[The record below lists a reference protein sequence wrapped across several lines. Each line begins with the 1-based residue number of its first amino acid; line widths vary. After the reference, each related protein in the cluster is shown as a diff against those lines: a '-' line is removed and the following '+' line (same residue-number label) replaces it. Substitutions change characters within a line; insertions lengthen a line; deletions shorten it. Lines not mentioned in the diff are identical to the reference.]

1 MNSTSHAIVVNL
13 TRQEAADLHK
23 DIAMVIE
30 KMNAAHQ
37 LSGEIPPQDP
47 VIEQLV
53 AELRRRSAVGLKKYG
68 VPLSREDLVL
78 KDWLRHALEET
89 LDNAGYLQAAIN
101 SLESGHPSTASDP
114 PKEPA
119 PDTSQ
124 HFLALMYGLK
134 IPNPSFWLT
143 QPPSS
148 ILALGEAIARQAE
161 KGKDML

>member
-1 MNSTSHAIVVNL
+1 MNN
-13 TRQEAADLHK
+13 QEV
-23 DIAMVIE
+23 DIE
-30 KMNAAHQ
+30 SK
-37 LSGEIPPQDP
+37 DP

-68 VPLSREDLVL
+68 VPLSREDLTL
-78 KDWLRHALEET
+78 KDWLKHALEET
-89 LDNAGYLQAAIN
+89 LDEAEYLQAAIN

-134 IPNPSFWLT
+134 IPNPAFWLT

-148 ILALGEAIARQAE
+148 ILALGDAIARQAE

>member
-1 MNSTSHAIVVNL
+1 MNH
-13 TRQEAADLHK
+13 QEV
-23 DIAMVIE
+23 DIE
-30 KMNAAHQ
+30 SK
-37 LSGEIPPQDP
+37 DP

-53 AELRRRSAVGLKKYG
+53 AELRRRSEFGLKKYG
-68 VPLSREDLVL
+68 VPLSREDLTL
-78 KDWLRHALEET
+78 KDWLKLALEET
-89 LDNAGYLQAAIN
+89 LDKAGYLQAAIN

-134 IPNPSFWLT
+134 IPNPAFWLT

-148 ILALGEAIARQAE
+148 ILALGDAIARQAE

>member
-1 MNSTSHAIVVNL
+1 MSNHHTIVVGM
-13 TRQEAADLHK
+13 TQQEASDLQQK
-23 DIAMVIE
+23 LERVIE
-30 KMNAAHQ
+30 KAAGGDVGINAP
-37 LSGEIPPQDP
+37 SPDP

-68 VPLSREDLVL
+68 APLSREDLSL
-78 KDWLRHALEET
+78 KDWLQHALEET

-134 IPNPSFWLT
+134 IPNPAFWLT
-143 QPPSS
+143 QPTSS
-148 ILALGEAIARQAE
+148 ILALGDAIARQAE

>member
-1 MNSTSHAIVVNL
+1 MSSNHRTIVVGM
-13 TRQEAADLHK
+13 TQQEASDLQQK
-23 DIAMVIE
+23 LGKVIE
-30 KMNAAHQ
+30 KVE
-37 LSGEIPPQDP
+37 SGNVEINTPSPDP

-53 AELRRRSAVGLKKYG
+53 AELRRRSAAGLQKYG
-68 VPLSREDLVL
+68 KPLSRDDLKL
-78 KDWLRHALEET
+78 IDWLRHALEEK

-101 SLESGHPSTASDP
+101 SLESGQTPTASDP

-143 QPPSS
+143 QPPSA
-148 ILALGEAIARQAE
+148 ILSLGEAIARQAE

>member
-1 MNSTSHAIVVNL
+1 MSNHHTIFVGM
-13 TRQEAADLHK
+13 TQQEASELQQK
-23 DIAMVIE
+23 LERVIE
-30 KMNAAHQ
+30 KAAGGDVGINAP
-37 LSGEIPPQDP
+37 SPDP

-53 AELRRRSAVGLKKYG
+53 AELRRRSAVGLQKYG
-68 VPLSREDLVL
+68 EPLSRDDLKL
-78 KDWLRHALEET
+78 IDWLRHALEET

-134 IPNPSFWLT
+134 IPNPAFWLT
-143 QPPSS
+143 QPTSS

>member
-1 MNSTSHAIVVNL
+1 MNN
-13 TRQEAADLHK
+13 QEV
-23 DIAMVIE
+23 DIE
-30 KMNAAHQ
+30 SK
-37 LSGEIPPQDP
+37 DP

-53 AELRRRSAVGLKKYG
+53 AELRRRSEFGLKKYG
-68 VPLSREDLVL
+68 VPLSREDLTL
-78 KDWLRHALEET
+78 KDWLKLALEET
-89 LDNAGYLQAAIN
+89 LDKAGYLQAAIN

-134 IPNPSFWLT
+134 IPNPAFWLT

-148 ILALGEAIARQAE
+148 ILALGDAIARQAE